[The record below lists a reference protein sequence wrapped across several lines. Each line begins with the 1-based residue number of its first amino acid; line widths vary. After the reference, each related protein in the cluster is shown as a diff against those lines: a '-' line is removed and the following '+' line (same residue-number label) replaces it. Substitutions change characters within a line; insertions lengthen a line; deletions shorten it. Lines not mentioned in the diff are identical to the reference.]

1 MGSKKNRL
9 QETLEDPASPGSVNG
24 NLRWMPGLLVLLLAV
39 FLSFFEQ
46 YFLPVRLPSVGRPSP
61 QPIRAPYDFL
71 FDEDSYIKR
80 VIEQELQEFIPVYE
94 YDADESRRILERL
107 ESFFEKARQCKES
120 AQAGGEKAE
129 KCLRAGQDIPLPG
142 PGVAELLRYPHL
154 EKLGGLLRTI
164 VANVLETGVYA
175 PEEIS
180 PGAQFIRIADPVTGK
195 QTKKA
200 VSDLMSL
207 DQAHGTIKDRL
218 DLLKIDPDLRDL
230 LVQEAKALIAP
241 NLRFSLD
248 NEEKLAAIRAR
259 KASQGRVLYRR
270 GDLLVPRGKIVDLL
284 DFYRVEACLSQER
297 PDLLLVGMGS
307 FIPFFILTFLFLLSL
322 QRVPLP
328 AQESSSR
335 PYLLAFF
342 VILAVLAIVRAAYL
356 LTNLT
361 GYAMPVA
368 AVGVVLALLLTPAI
382 ALLAVS
388 LTSVYATF
396 LTHLDMGLFV
406 YYLVGG
412 VFLTLCA
419 RRNSRRTTLLFW
431 SILGGGLQ
439 VLLLVCILF
448 LTRERPGREA
458 LLHLAPQAFL
468 SAPAAWGVAILFLP
482 LSERIFGLASA
493 DRLRELADLNHPLLK
508 RLLEKAPG
516 TYYHSLSVANL
527 ACAAA
532 EAVQADVLLTRVGAY
547 YHDIGKM
554 VEPGYF
560 IENQKNGPNPHDGLE
575 PMASYE
581 IVKAHTRDGV
591 DLASE
596 HRFPRPVVD
605 LIVEHHGTTVMEVFY
620 NKAQQNFPDAPC
632 SRDFFR
638 YDGPKPSRPESAILM
653 IADVV
658 EAVARVNNVDHPA
671 KVREMV
677 HKVIVNKFED
687 GQFDRCGLDTAALA
701 KIESAITQTLLGYRH
716 KRIEYPENRE
726 TAGRVLP
733 A

>member
-1 MGSKKNRL
+1 MRPGFGKGS
-9 QETLEDPASPGSVNG
+9 
-24 NLRWMPGLLVLLLAV
+24 LRWIPGLLVLLLAV

-71 FDEDSYIKR
+71 FDEDVYIRR
-80 VIEQELQEFIPVYE
+80 VIDQELQEFTPIYE
-94 YDADESRRILERL
+94 YDAGESRRILERL
-107 ESFFEKARQCKES
+107 ESFFETARHCKES
-120 AQAGGEKAE
+120 ALAGGEKAE
-129 KCLRAGQDIPLPG
+129 KCLRAAQDIPLPG
-142 PGVAELLRYPHL
+142 RGVAELLQHPQL

-180 PGAQFIRIADPVTGK
+180 PNAEFIRITDPIAGK

-230 LVQEAKALIAP
+230 LLQEAKALIVP

-248 NEEKLAAIRAR
+248 NEETLAAIRGR

-270 GDLLVPRGKIVDLL
+270 GDLLVPRGKTVDLL

-322 QRVPLP
+322 QKVPLP
-328 AQESSSR
+328 AQASSSR

-342 VILAVLAIVRAAYL
+342 VILAVLTILRAAYL

-361 GYAMPVA
+361 GYALPVG
-368 AVGVVLALLLTPAI
+368 AVGVVLALLLSPAV

-406 YYLVGG
+406 YYLAGG
-412 VFLTLCA
+412 IFLTLCA
-419 RRNSRRTTLLFW
+419 RRNSRRTALLFW

-439 VLLLVCILF
+439 VLLLACILF
-448 LTRERPGREA
+448 LTREQPDREA

-468 SAPAAWGVAILFLP
+468 SAPAAWGIAILFLP

-493 DRLRELADLNHPLLK
+493 DRLRELAELNHPLLK

-532 EAVQADVLLTRVGAY
+532 EAIQADVLLTRVGAY

-560 IENQKNGPNPHDGLE
+560 IENQNGPNPHDGLE
-575 PMASYE
+575 PQASYE

-596 HRFPRPVVD
+596 HRFPRPIVD

-620 NKAQQNFPDAPC
+620 NKARQSFPDALC

-638 YDGPKPSRPESAILM
+638 YDGPKPSRPEAAILM

-701 KIESAITQTLLGYRH
+701 KIESALTQTLLGYRH
-716 KRIEYPENRE
+716 KRIQYPQDRE
-726 TAGRVLP
+726 AAGRVLP